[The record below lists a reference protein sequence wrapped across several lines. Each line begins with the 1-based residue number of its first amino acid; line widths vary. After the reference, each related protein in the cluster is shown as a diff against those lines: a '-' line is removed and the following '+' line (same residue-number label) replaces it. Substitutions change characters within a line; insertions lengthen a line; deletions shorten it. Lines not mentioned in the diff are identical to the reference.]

1 MIAGRV
7 RVTSID
13 EQEYTLTRNKF
24 MSMCYCAS
32 EDQVYVLNIRVEYS
46 CGYRSKIA
54 YDFDGRTDIM
64 QMIIEVILNDV

>member
-13 EQEYTLTRNKF
+13 ELEYTLTRNKF

-32 EDQVYVLNIRVEYS
+32 EDQVYVLNIRVVYS
-46 CGYRSKIA
+46 CGQKYKI
-54 YDFDGRTDIM
+54 G
-64 QMIIEVILNDV
+64 L